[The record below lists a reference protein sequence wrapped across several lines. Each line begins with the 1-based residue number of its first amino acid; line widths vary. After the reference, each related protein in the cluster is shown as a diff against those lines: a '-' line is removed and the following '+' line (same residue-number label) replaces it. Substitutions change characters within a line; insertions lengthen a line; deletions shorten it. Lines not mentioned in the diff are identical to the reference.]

1 MAQYSTNAPAFAAGA
16 ETLPSLPSRTALRG
30 AAAVCAA
37 EAAVLIL
44 RGSAVAFLLSPALLA
59 AFLLAG

>member
-1 MAQYSTNAPAFAAGA
+1 MAHLPMNAPALAPADAA
-16 ETLPSLPSRTALRG
+16 PSLPSRVALRG

-37 EAAVLIL
+37 EAAVLVL
-44 RGSAVAFLLSPALLA
+44 RGSAVALLLSPALLA